1 MLGGIIEVN
10 DLSLKLAC
18 FWEERGMVR
27 ERKLDPIL
35 GD

>member
-18 FWEERGMVR
+18 FWEEGDGEGMKTR
-27 ERKLDPIL
+27 PYLR
-35 GD
+35 